1 MRERA
6 VKPPELARAIGTTER
21 ATYAYTKGQ
30 YVPGIDI
37 AQRMA
42 DALNAPI
49 LVELAR
55 NDKRRKCQTCQ
66 RSFFVEKGP
75 RKFCTESCRRVATKG
90 GRRVLPDPRQ
100 DAIRA
105 MCLGCEPEGVCRHD
119 GCPLRPF
126 SPLPFGEAMRVEPIG
141 DPRVAERRAIW
152 RERWQ
157 RRRDRG
163 AA

>member
-6 VKPPELARAIGTTER
+6 VKAPELARAVGVTRNSVYSYTSG
-21 ATYAYTKGQ
+21 AT
-30 YVPGIDI
+30 VPGIDV
-37 AQRMA
+37 AQRIA
-42 DALNAPI
+42 DALIAPT

-55 NDKRRKCQTCQ
+55 NAKRRKCQTCQ
-66 RSFFVEKGP
+66 RSFFVHKGP
-75 RKFCTESCRRVATKG
+75 RKFCTDACLRVATKG
-90 GRRVLPDPRQ
+90 GRRILPDPRQ

-141 DPRVAERRAIW
+141 DPRVAAQRAIW